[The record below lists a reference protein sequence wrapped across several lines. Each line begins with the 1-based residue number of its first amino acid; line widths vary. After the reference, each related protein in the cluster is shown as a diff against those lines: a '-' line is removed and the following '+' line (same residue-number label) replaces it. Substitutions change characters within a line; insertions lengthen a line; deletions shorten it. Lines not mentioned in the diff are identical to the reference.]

1 MKIPVLNLE
10 KEKVDEI
17 ELPKVFQTPVRHD
30 VIKKAVIHQQSK
42 RFQPQGRDPMA
53 GKRTSAVSQGTGHGT
68 ARVPRLKNS
77 SRAAFGVSIVGGHA
91 AFPPKSEKV
100 IVKNINK
107 KEKRFAIKSGIA
119 ASAVKEL
126 VEKRGHKFT
135 DETDLPIVVEDELES
150 ITKTSEVKQLFNKLG
165 IWSDVE
171 RADRKKIRAGRG
183 KMRGRKKKIGKG
195 PLIVVSQDNGIMKAA
210 RNLPGVDIVK
220 VNNLNAELLA
230 PGAHPGRLILWGKT
244 AFSSLD
250 EFWEA

>member
-1 MKIPVLNLE
+1 MKVPVLNFE
-10 KEKVDEI
+10 KEKVEEI
-17 ELPKVFQTPVRHD
+17 ELPKVFQTPVRYD
-30 VIKKAVIHQQSK
+30 VIKKAVISQQSK

-135 DETDLPIVVEDELES
+135 DETELPIVVEDELES
-150 ITKTSEVKQLFNKLG
+150 ITKTSEVKQLFNVLG

-195 PLIVVSQDNGIMKAA
+195 PLIVVSQDNGIVKAA
-210 RNLPGVDIVK
+210 RNLPGVDIIK

-250 EFWEA
+250 EIWEA

>member
-17 ELPKVFQTPVRHD
+17 ELPNVFQTPVRYD
-30 VIKKAVIHQQSK
+30 VIKKAVISQQSK

-135 DETDLPIVVEDELES
+135 EETELPIVVDDELES
-150 ITKTSEVKQLFNKLG
+150 ITKTSEVKQLFSTLG

-171 RADRKKIRAGRG
+171 RANRNKIRAGRG
-183 KMRGRKKKIGKG
+183 KM
-195 PLIVVSQDNGIMKAA
+195 
-210 RNLPGVDIVK
+210 
-220 VNNLNAELLA
+220 
-230 PGAHPGRLILWGKT
+230 
-244 AFSSLD
+244 
-250 EFWEA
+250 

>member
-135 DETDLPIVVEDELES
+135 DETELPIVVEDELES
-150 ITKTSEVKQLFNKLG
+150 ITKTSEVKQLFNVLG

>member
-17 ELPKVFQTPVRHD
+17 ELPNVFQTPVRYD
-30 VIKKAVIHQQSK
+30 VIKKAVISQQSK

-77 SRAAFGVSIVGGHA
+77 SRAAFGVSIVGGNA

-135 DETDLPIVVEDELES
+135 EETELPIVVDDELES
-150 ITKTSEVKQLFNKLG
+150 ITKTSEVKQLFSTLG

-171 RADRKKIRAGRG
+171 RANRNKIRAGRG

-195 PLIVVSQDNGIMKAA
+195 PLIVVSQDNGIVKAA
-210 RNLPGVDIVK
+210 RNLPGVDIIK

-250 EFWEA
+250 EVWEA

>member
-17 ELPKVFQTPVRHD
+17 ELPNVFQTPVRYD
-30 VIKKAVIHQQSK
+30 VIKKAVISQQSK

-135 DETDLPIVVEDELES
+135 EETELPIVVDDELES
-150 ITKTSEVKQLFNKLG
+150 ITKTSEVKQLFSTLG

-171 RADRKKIRAGRG
+171 RANRNKIRAGRG

-195 PLIVVSQDNGIMKAA
+195 PLIVVSQDNGIVKAA
-210 RNLPGVDIVK
+210 RNLPGVDIIK

-250 EFWEA
+250 EVWEA